1 MNKYVG
7 CAYGPGTTEMIRT
20 GKMTAQKPYPAERM
34 TLLPVESPS
43 EPFMFGCV
51 RQVLQNW
58 AVMRAGHAA

>member
-1 MNKYVG
+1 
-7 CAYGPGTTEMIRT
+7 MIRT

-51 RQVLQNW
+51 RQVLQLD
-58 AVMRAGHAA
+58 GHACWSCGLTECEFLVLSQVV